1 MMDEKRETLRVFF
14 DGLDKGLWESPS
26 EFFRC
31 SPGLRFSFSTFC
43 RWLKRLAE
51 YDGDIENFNVGKV
64 GRPMAL
70 TEEMEGLVMDNLK
83 ELKEEYGLLTNGMI
97 IREGLFVAALNRPN
111 ETFNMVRKR
120 LVRVGGKK
128 WVRNFKRR
136 HGIHTFGRKRPYE
149 KERAMKAQPEI
160 VLEHFQNY
168 MYIIAL
174 VQIDQK
180 ISEGIR
186 VEGWVKETGGI
197 VKRAGGTNDPV
208 EPLVEFKD
216 GFYFH
221 LILQC
226 RLGFPDKNI
235 VWCVDEKPLIPDAP
249 LMNIAGWRG
258 QCNSPIACGR
268 SSSWTV
274 VLCYNAAGVILP
286 PLLILRGSRV
296 SAEVAEYAL
305 NEGISVTSAEKGS
318 MTDLLFSEELK
329 RIIPL
334 MLQEG
339 GGGPQILLSDGH
351 RSRLTR
357 TSRNI
362 LSENS
367 IYMLLGPSHTSTITS
382 ALDNGVMARFQ
393 KIYSQFYTVFAQ
405 ENRFQM
411 GLMAKVKVVVRA
423 VRSLRTDPNHQAS
436 LIGAWK
442 AVGLE
447 EGRPNP
453 LTIDINKF
461 AIGQIFRDS
470 TAPKVTKSLLKYMFS
485 HVNLA
490 HLPGD
495 SILIPSDFES
505 REAHRKTQ
513 EVLSAEIISLLPQLD
528 VPSDS
533 SLLCYYLTRTS
544 PTSQQGMS
552 HLFRRVDRDP
562 RQIFLQEIQEH
573 LNLTSEGSDD
583 EDNEDGEHEE
593 GGEGG
598 GSGEDGGGEQG
609 GEGDAGIGR
618 AQVARRL
625 YISTNTGC
633 IPQLTSVSA
642 QIDTLFERRQAEEQ
656 RKAEATEK
664 RRKRDEEELPMKNLL
679 LRLGVIEPNT
689 QITINIMHSFYT
701 NYHLKDRGFPTLR
714 GNREAK
720 GKILSEF
727 IQGLSEDEKNEIS
740 TTPPEPLSPS
750 PAPSTPF
757 SSPQPPSLPAST
769 SPLPPPPSLLPLPP
783 PNFLPPISH
792 NSPPTVGSPY
802 FPPPSLQPFP
812 PASSPT
818 NPNTLSSGGDLPP
831 FSHLF
836 ASTLPPL
843 SSPQIPHPP
852 NSTPPEF

>member
-149 KERAMKAQPEI
+149 KERAMKAQPE
-160 VLEHFQNY
+160 
-168 MYIIAL
+168 
-174 VQIDQK
+174 
-180 ISEGIR
+180 R
-186 VEGWVKETGGI
+186 
-197 VKRAGGTNDPV
+197 
-208 EPLVEFKD
+208 
-216 GFYFH
+216 
-221 LILQC
+221 
-226 RLGFPDKNI
+226 
-235 VWCVDEKPLIPDAP
+235 
-249 LMNIAGWRG
+249 
-258 QCNSPIACGR
+258 
-268 SSSWTV
+268 
-274 VLCYNAAGVILP
+274 AAGVILP

-296 SAEVAEYAL
+296 SAEVAEDAL
-305 NEGISVTSAEKGS
+305 KEGISVTSAEKGS

-362 LSENS
+362 LSEKS
-367 IYMLLGPSHTSTITS
+367 SYMLLGPSHTSTITS

-453 LTIDINKF
+453 LTIDINKD

-495 SILIPSDFES
+495 SIVIPSDFES

-513 EVLSAEIISLLPQLD
+513 EVLSAEIISLLPQRD
-528 VPSDS
+528 VPRDS

-625 YISTNTGC
+625 YSSTNTGC

>member
-461 AIGQIFRDS
+461 AIGQRSLRASSS
-470 TAPKVTKSLLKYMFS
+470 TCLVMSTW
-485 HVNLA
+485 
-490 HLPGD
+490 
-495 SILIPSDFES
+495 
-505 REAHRKTQ
+505 
-513 EVLSAEIISLLPQLD
+513 
-528 VPSDS
+528 
-533 SLLCYYLTRTS
+533 
-544 PTSQQGMS
+544 PTS
-552 HLFRRVDRDP
+552 L
-562 RQIFLQEIQEH
+562 E
-573 LNLTSEGSDD
+573 
-583 EDNEDGEHEE
+583 
-593 GGEGG
+593 
-598 GSGEDGGGEQG
+598 
-609 GEGDAGIGR
+609 
-618 AQVARRL
+618 
-625 YISTNTGC
+625 
-633 IPQLTSVSA
+633 
-642 QIDTLFERRQAEEQ
+642 
-656 RKAEATEK
+656 
-664 RRKRDEEELPMKNLL
+664 
-679 LRLGVIEPNT
+679 
-689 QITINIMHSFYT
+689 
-701 NYHLKDRGFPTLR
+701 
-714 GNREAK
+714 
-720 GKILSEF
+720 ILS
-727 IQGLSEDEKNEIS
+727 
-740 TTPPEPLSPS
+740 
-750 PAPSTPF
+750 
-757 SSPQPPSLPAST
+757 
-769 SPLPPPPSLLPLPP
+769 
-783 PNFLPPISH
+783 
-792 NSPPTVGSPY
+792 
-802 FPPPSLQPFP
+802 
-812 PASSPT
+812 
-818 NPNTLSSGGDLPP
+818 
-831 FSHLF
+831 
-836 ASTLPPL
+836 
-843 SSPQIPHPP
+843 
-852 NSTPPEF
+852 